1 MRDDTSYLHNK
12 LLQGLKKGD
21 EQALEDIMEMYR
33 DKLLLKAYHLLGDL
47 DESRDA
53 VQEVFIKLWGVK
65 SKLQSDTILDK
76 YLITLIRN
84 HCCSLLRK
92 RKVLEIRK
100 EKFSYGLPSYS
111 FVKPMENAEL
121 ARQLSTAFNT
131 LTDRQ
136 RAIFDSVYLEG
147 KSHLEIVKELQI
159 EPQTVKNT
167 ISTVLK
173 KLRSN
178 LEFWVK

>member
-1 MRDDTSYLHNK
+1 MRDETSYLQST
-12 LLQGLKKGD
+12 LLPGLIQGK
-21 EQALEDIMEMYR
+21 EQALEEIVKIYR
-33 DKLLLKAYHLLGDL
+33 DELLLKAYHLLGDL

-65 SKLQSDTILDK
+65 GKLEPDTVLDK
-76 YLITLIRN
+76 YLSTMIRN
-84 HCCSLLRK
+84 YCCSLLRK
-92 RKVLEIRK
+92 RRVLQMRRER
-100 EKFSYGLPSYS
+100 FSYGQPSYS
-111 FVKPMENAEL
+111 FVKPMESAEL
-121 ARQLSTAFNT
+121 AQQLSTAFST

-147 KSHLEIVKELQI
+147 KSHLEIVKEMQI

-167 ISTVLK
+167 ISTALK

>member
-1 MRDDTSYLHNK
+1 MRDETSYLQNT
-12 LLQGLKKGD
+12 LLQGLINGD
-21 EQALEDIMEMYR
+21 EQALEEIMEIYR

-47 DESRDA
+47 EESMDA
-53 VQEVFIKLWGVK
+53 VQEVFIKLWSVK
-65 SKLQSDTILDK
+65 GKLAPDTILDK
-76 YLITLIRN
+76 YLTTLIRN

-92 RKVLEIRK
+92 RKVLQMRK

-111 FVKPMENAEL
+111 FVKPMENTEL
-121 ARQLSTAFNT
+121 AQQLSTAFNT

-178 LEFWVK
+178 LESWIK

>member
-1 MRDDTSYLHNK
+1 MRDETTYLHNT
-12 LLQGLKKGD
+12 LLQSLIKGD
-21 EQALEDIMEMYR
+21 EQALGEIMEIYR
-33 DKLLLKAYHLLGDL
+33 DRLLLKAYQLLGDL
-47 DESRDA
+47 DESMDA
-53 VQEVFIKLWGVK
+53 VQEVFIRLWSVK
-65 SKLQSDTILDK
+65 DKLQADTILDK
-76 YLITLIRN
+76 YLNTLIRN

-92 RKVLEIRK
+92 RKVLQMRK
-100 EKFSYGLPSYS
+100 EKFSYGQPSYS
-111 FVKPMENAEL
+111 FVKPMENTEL
-121 ARQLSTAFNT
+121 AQQLSTAFSS